1 MKIKISLK
9 TAVES
14 TQKLE
19 YIEISNEMKK
29 EEINKYLF
37 KKYGERITMWYN
49 TLGSFR
55 MWNYVY
61 HPETFLMNDY
71 EGRMSFSYY
80 SENDRQQTIT
90 DFIKE
95 KDISIDAIRQK
106 SIDTLKRINRID
118 LIPVSQNLRNGQIAK
133 ISAWILYHN
142 AESISNYEELEKI
155 GKRVRKYL
163 YKGIP
168 KASDIAAYL
177 VVDAIVN
184 SEAE

>member
-1 MKIKISLK
+1 MKVKILLK
-9 TAVES
+9 TKTKS
-14 TQKLE
+14 TQKIE
-19 YIEISNEMKK
+19 YAEIPDNTKNE
-29 EEINKYLF
+29 EVNKYLF
-37 KKYGERITMWYN
+37 KNYGERITMWYN
-49 TLGSFR
+49 ALGNFR
-55 MWNYVY
+55 IWNYVY

-80 SENDRQQTIT
+80 SENDRQQIIT

-95 KDISIDAIRQK
+95 KDISIDDIRQK

-118 LIPVSQNLRNGQIAK
+118 LIPVSQKLRNGQIAK

-184 SEAE
+184 GEAE